1 MNAKANDGR
10 TPLDFASGVI
20 AELLRAHGG
29 HSGSI
34 LNAARVGD
42 LAGVQALLD
51 AGVDMN
57 AKDGNGWTA
66 LHYAA
71 DYGYEEIAEL
81 LIAKGAD
88 VNAKNPN
95 MLTPLYFAAQNN
107 RKEVAQLLI
116 AGGADVNAKAND
128 GRTLLD
134 FASGVIAELLR
145 AHGGHSGSILNAAR
159 VGDLAGVQA
168 LLDAGVDMNAK
179 DGNGWTALHYA
190 ADYGYEEIA
199 ELLIAKGAD
208 VNAKNPNML
217 TPLYFAAQNNR
228 KEVAQLLIA
237 GGADVNAKANDG
249 RTPLDFASGV
259 IAELLRAHGGHSGS
273 ILNAAR
279 VGDLAGVQALL
290 DAVSI

>member
-1 MNAKANDGR
+1 MNEQTLHFGLGSRLDPVDLKITWPDGF
-10 TPLDFASGVI
+10 LQLVDGV
-20 AELLRAHGG
+20 EVDQMLTVG

-107 RKEVAQLLI
+107 RKEVA
-116 AGGADVNAKAND
+116 NC
-128 GRTLLD
+128 
-134 FASGVIAELLR
+134 
-145 AHGGHSGSILNAAR
+145 
-159 VGDLAGVQA
+159 
-168 LLDAGVDMNAK
+168 
-179 DGNGWTALHYA
+179 
-190 ADYGYEEIA
+190 
-199 ELLIAKGAD
+199 
-208 VNAKNPNML
+208 
-217 TPLYFAAQNNR
+217 
-228 KEVAQLLIA
+228 
-237 GGADVNAKANDG
+237 
-249 RTPLDFASGV
+249 
-259 IAELLRAHGGHSGS
+259 
-273 ILNAAR
+273 
-279 VGDLAGVQALL
+279 
-290 DAVSI
+290 